1 MKRAICYHQT
11 ELVPFQQLV
20 LDSTASATPIDLIMP
35 QEIDS
40 ESQAQS
46 IQWTKKILFG
56 LGAVFVI
63 VGIVRQWPILG
74 KTYMEFI
81 EGKGYLSL
89 MLGLIMIVLG
99 FSVPLLIGDEE
110 NS

>member
-1 MKRAICYHQT
+1 MSQK
-11 ELVPFQQLV
+11 
-20 LDSTASATPIDLIMP
+20 
-35 QEIDS
+35 IDS

-46 IQWTKKILFG
+46 IQWTRKVLFG
-56 LGAVFVI
+56 LGSVFVI
-63 VGIVRQWPILG
+63 VGIIRQWPILG

-99 FSVPLLIGDEE
+99 FSVPLLLGEE
-110 NS
+110 EDS